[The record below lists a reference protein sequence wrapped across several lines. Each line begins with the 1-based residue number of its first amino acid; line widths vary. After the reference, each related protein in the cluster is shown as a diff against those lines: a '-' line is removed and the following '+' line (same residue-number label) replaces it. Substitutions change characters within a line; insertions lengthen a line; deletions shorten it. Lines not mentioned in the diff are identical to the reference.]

1 MGVSV
6 SVSESESQKFYEDL
20 LSALSNT
27 GS

>member
-1 MGVSV
+1 VSV
-6 SVSESESQKFYEDL
+6 AVSESESQKVFEDL